1 MNNVIQI
8 KKTDPILDQW
18 NRALDKDAAIKTIA
32 FKFFG
37 GDTNKLDSYLQSSGD
52 TKELEIVESEYS
64 QPIEAQEY
72 RQLAM
77 F

>member
-37 GDTNKLDSYLQSSGD
+37 GDANKLDSYLQSSGD
-52 TKELEIVESEYS
+52 TKELEIIESEYT